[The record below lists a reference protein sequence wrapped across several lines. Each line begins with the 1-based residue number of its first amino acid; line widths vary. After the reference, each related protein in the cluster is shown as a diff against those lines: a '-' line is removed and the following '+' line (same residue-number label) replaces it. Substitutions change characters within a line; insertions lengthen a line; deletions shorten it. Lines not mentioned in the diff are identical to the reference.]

1 MRMITK
7 LNQTFERFSYI
18 IIAKCIKA
26 VAPEADGK
34 SNI

>member
-1 MRMITK
+1 MK
-7 LNQTFERFSYI
+7 LNQTFERFSH

-26 VAPEADGK
+26 AAPEADGK